1 MSYKIGQLIF
11 SNQQSTKERVNT
23 TNGKF
28 LRSQLSIK
36 YNSYEGATSV
46 KYDAFYLGNGTL
58 EVGNGYI
65 FSLETT
71 TKMIPTSCSIYI
83 GYIKDESVTE
93 ISMNKMQWICNY
105 NSASPDNVGIIKGG
119 INAKIQ
125 ANCIIIKHNENRF
138 DKICLREISKIK
150 ALNDKQEYE
159 RIGVR
164 VPNNDYSFLPYIM
177 VNNELITLYSQDQ
190 NIFYET
196 TGNVKVQSIGVA
208 YFDKNETDKLKVTSG
223 IINNDQAILNKFD
236 YYIDYLCKVI

>member
-46 KYDAFYLGNGTL
+46 KYDTFYLGNGIL

-93 ISMNKMQWICNY
+93 ISMNKMQWICDY

-164 VPNNDYSFLPYIM
+164 VPNNDYSFLPCIM

>member
-1 MSYKIGQLIF
+1 MSYKIGQLI
-11 SNQQSTKERVNT
+11 SSEQQSTKERVNT
-23 TNGKF
+23 INGKS
-28 LRSQLSIK
+28 LKLSIR
-36 YNSYEGATSV
+36 YNLYEGATSV
-46 KYDAFYLGNGTL
+46 IYDAFYLGNNL

-71 TKMIPTSCSIYI
+71 TESSTSCSIYI
-83 GYIKDESVTE
+83 GYIENDSVTE
-93 ISMNKMQWICNY
+93 ISMNKMQWICDY
-105 NSASPDNVGIIKGG
+105 NSANPNNVGVIKSG
-119 INAKIQ
+119 INAKIK
-125 ANCIIIKHNENRF
+125 ANCILIKHNENRF

-164 VPNNDYSFLPYIM
+164 ASNNNSFLPCIM

-208 YFDKNETDKLKVTSG
+208 YFDKNETNKSKVTSG
-223 IINNDQAILNKFD
+223 IINNDQATLNKFD

>member
-105 NSASPDNVGIIKGG
+105 NSASPDNVGGG

>member
-1 MSYKIGQLIF
+1 MRYKIGQLIF

-23 TNGKF
+23 TNGRF
-28 LRSQLSIK
+28 LKSQLSIK

-93 ISMNKMQWICNY
+93 ISMNKMQWICDY
-105 NSASPDNVGIIKGG
+105 NSASHDNVGIIKGG

-138 DKICLREISKIK
+138 DKICLREISKINP
-150 ALNDKQEYE
+150 LNDNREYE
-159 RIGVR
+159 RIGIR
-164 VPNNDYSFLPYIM
+164 VPNNNHSFLPCIM
-177 VNNELITLYSQDQ
+177 INNELITLYSQDQ

-208 YFDKNETDKLKVTSG
+208 YFDKNETDKSKVTSG
-223 IINNDQAILNKFD
+223 IINNDQATLNKFD

>member
-1 MSYKIGQLIF
+1 MSYKIGQIIF
-11 SNQQSTKERVNT
+11 SNQESTKTRVST
-23 TNGKF
+23 INGKF
-28 LRSQLSIK
+28 LKSQLSIK

-71 TKMIPTSCSIYI
+71 TTKIPTSCSIYI
-83 GYIKDESVTE
+83 GYIENDLVTE
-93 ISMNKMQWICNY
+93 ISMNKMQWICDY
-105 NSASPDNVGIIKGG
+105 NSANPNNVGVIKSG
-119 INAKIQ
+119 INAKMR
-125 ANCIIIKHNENRF
+125 ANCILIKHNENKF
-138 DKICLREISKIK
+138 DKICLREISKINP
-150 ALNDKQEYE
+150 LNGNQEYE

-164 VPNNDYSFLPYIM
+164 VSNNNSFLPCIM

-196 TGNVKVQSIGVA
+196 TGNVKVQSIGVV
-208 YFDKNETDKLKVTSG
+208 YFDKNETDKSKVTSG
-223 IINNDQAILNKFD
+223 IINNDQATLNKFD

>member
-28 LRSQLSIK
+28 LKSQLSIK

-71 TKMIPTSCSIYI
+71 ATKIPTSCSIYI

-93 ISMNKMQWICNY
+93 ISMNKMQWICDY
-105 NSASPDNVGIIKGG
+105 NSASLDNVGIIKGG

-125 ANCIIIKHNENRF
+125 ANCIIIKHNENKF

-150 ALNDKQEYE
+150 ALNKQEYE

-164 VPNNDYSFLPYIM
+164 VPNNNHSFLPCIM

-208 YFDKNETDKLKVTSG
+208 YFDKNETDKSKVTSG
-223 IINNDQAILNKFD
+223 IINNDKATLNKFD
-236 YYIDYLCKVI
+236 YYIDYLYKVI

>member
-1 MSYKIGQLIF
+1 MSYKIGQLI
-11 SNQQSTKERVNT
+11 SSEQQSTKERVNT

-28 LRSQLSIK
+28 LDSQLSIK

-71 TKMIPTSCSIYI
+71 AERLTSCSIYI
-83 GYIKDESVTE
+83 GYIESDSVTE
-93 ISMNKMQWICNY
+93 ISMNKMQWICDY

-125 ANCIIIKHNENRF
+125 ANCILIKHNENKF
-138 DKICLREISKIK
+138 DKICLREISRIK

-164 VPNNDYSFLPYIM
+164 VPNNNSFLPCIM

-208 YFDKNETDKLKVTSG
+208 YFDKNETDKSKVTSG
-223 IINNDQAILNKFD
+223 IINNDQATLNKFD

>member
-1 MSYKIGQLIF
+1 MGYKIGQLI
-11 SNQQSTKERVNT
+11 SSEQQSTKERVNT
-23 TNGKF
+23 TNGKS
-28 LRSQLSIK
+28 LKLSIR
-36 YNSYEGATSV
+36 YNLYEGATSV
-46 KYDAFYLGNGTL
+46 KYDTFYLGNGTL
-58 EVGNGYI
+58 EIGNGYI

-71 TKMIPTSCSIYI
+71 TTKIPTSCSIYI

-93 ISMNKMQWICNY
+93 ISMNKMQWICDY
-105 NSASPDNVGIIKGG
+105 NSASTDNVGIIKGG

-150 ALNDKQEYE
+150 SLNDKQEYE
-159 RIGVR
+159 RIGIR
-164 VPNNDYSFLPYIM
+164 VPNNNSFLPCIM
-177 VNNELITLYSQDQ
+177 INNELITLYSQDQ

-208 YFDKNETDKLKVTSG
+208 YFDKNETNKSKVTSG
-223 IINNDQAILNKFD
+223 IINNDQATLNKFD

>member
-1 MSYKIGQLIF
+1 MSYKIGQFIF

-28 LRSQLSIK
+28 LKSQLSIK

-65 FSLETT
+65 FSLETVT
-71 TKMIPTSCSIYI
+71 ERLTSCSIYI
-83 GYIKDESVTE
+83 GYIETDSVTE
-93 ISMNKMQWICNY
+93 ISMNKMQWICDYSFANT
-105 NSASPDNVGIIKGG
+105 NDVGIIKSG
-119 INAKIQ
+119 INVKIPK
-125 ANCIIIKHNENRF
+125 ANCILIKHNEKKF

-150 ALNDKQEYE
+150 SLNGDQEYE

-164 VPNNDYSFLPYIM
+164 VSNNNSFLPCIM
-177 VNNELITLYSQDQ
+177 INNELITLYSQDQ

-208 YFDKNETDKLKVTSG
+208 YFDKNETDKSKVTSG
-223 IINNDQAILNKFD
+223 IINNDQAKLNKFN
-236 YYIDYLCKVI
+236 YYIDYLYKVI

>member
-28 LRSQLSIK
+28 LKSQLSIR

-46 KYDAFYLGNGTL
+46 KYDAFYLGDNL
-58 EVGNGYI
+58 EEGNGYI

-71 TKMIPTSCSIYI
+71 TEIPTSCSIYI
-83 GYIKDESVTE
+83 GYIESDSVTE
-93 ISMNKMQWICNY
+93 ISMNKMQWICDY
-105 NSASPDNVGIIKGG
+105 NSASPNNVGVIKSG
-119 INAKIQ
+119 INAKMR
-125 ANCIIIKHNENRF
+125 ANCILIKHNENKF
-138 DKICLREISKIK
+138 DEICLREISKIK
-150 ALNDKQEYE
+150 SLNDKQEYE

-164 VPNNDYSFLPYIM
+164 VPNNNHSFLPCIM
-177 VNNELITLYSQDQ
+177 INNELITLYSQDQ

-208 YFDKNETDKLKVTSG
+208 YFDKNETDKSKVTSG
-223 IINNDQAILNKFD
+223 IINNDQATLNKFD
-236 YYIDYLCKVI
+236 YYIDYLYKTI

>member
-1 MSYKIGQLIF
+1 MSYKIGQIIF
-11 SNQQSTKERVNT
+11 SNQESTKTRVNT

-28 LRSQLSIK
+28 LKSQLSIK

-71 TKMIPTSCSIYI
+71 TKSSTSCSIYI
-83 GYIKDESVTE
+83 GYIENDSVTE
-93 ISMNKMQWICNY
+93 ISMNKMQWICDY
-105 NSASPDNVGIIKGG
+105 NSANPNNVGIIKSG
-119 INAKIQ
+119 INVKIPK
-125 ANCIIIKHNENRF
+125 ANCILIKHNEKKF
-138 DKICLREISKIK
+138 DEICLREISKINS
-150 ALNDKQEYE
+150 LNDKQEYE

-164 VPNNDYSFLPYIM
+164 VSNNDSSFLPCIM

>member
-1 MSYKIGQLIF
+1 MSYKIGQIIF
-11 SNQQSTKERVNT
+11 SNQESTKTRVST
-23 TNGKF
+23 INGKF
-28 LRSQLSIK
+28 LKSQLSIK

-46 KYDAFYLGNGTL
+46 KYDAFYFGNSTL

-71 TKMIPTSCSIYI
+71 TESSTSCSIYI
-83 GYIKDESVTE
+83 GYIENDSVTE
-93 ISMNKMQWICNY
+93 ISMNKMQWICDY
-105 NSASPDNVGIIKGG
+105 NSANPNNVGIIKSG
-119 INAKIQ
+119 INVKIPK
-125 ANCIIIKHNENRF
+125 ANCILIKHNEKKF

-150 ALNDKQEYE
+150 PLNGKQEYE

-164 VPNNDYSFLPYIM
+164 VSNNNSFLPCIM

-208 YFDKNETDKLKVTSG
+208 YFDKNETDKSKVTSG
-223 IINNDQAILNKFD
+223 IINNDQATLNKFD

>member
-1 MSYKIGQLIF
+1 MSYKIGQF
-11 SNQQSTKERVNT
+11 VSSEQQSTKERVNT
-23 TNGKF
+23 TKGKF
-28 LRSQLSIK
+28 LELSIR
-36 YNSYEGATSV
+36 YNLYEGATSV
-46 KYDAFYLGNGTL
+46 KYDAFYLGNNL

-71 TKMIPTSCSIYI
+71 TETPTSCSIYI
-83 GYIKDESVTE
+83 GYIENKSVTE
-93 ISMNKMQWICNY
+93 ISMNKMQWICDY
-105 NSASPDNVGIIKGG
+105 NSTNTNNVGIIKSG
-119 INAKIQ
+119 INVKIPK
-125 ANCIIIKHNENRF
+125 ANCILIKHNEKKF

-150 ALNDKQEYE
+150 SLNGDQEYE

-164 VPNNDYSFLPYIM
+164 VPNNNHSFLPCIM

-208 YFDKNETDKLKVTSG
+208 YFDKNETDKSKVTSG

>member
-23 TNGKF
+23 INGKF
-28 LRSQLSIK
+28 LRSQLSIR
-36 YNSYEGATSV
+36 YNLYEDATSV

-93 ISMNKMQWICNY
+93 ISMNKMQWICDY

-164 VPNNDYSFLPYIM
+164 VPNNDYSFLPCIM
-177 VNNELITLYSQDQ
+177 INNELITLYSQDQ

-208 YFDKNETDKLKVTSG
+208 YFDKNETNKSKVTSG
-223 IINNDQAILNKFD
+223 IINDDQATLNKFD

>member
-1 MSYKIGQLIF
+1 MSYKIGQLI
-11 SNQQSTKERVNT
+11 SSEQQSTKERVNT

-28 LRSQLSIK
+28 LDSQLSIK

-65 FSLETT
+65 FSLEITAERL
-71 TKMIPTSCSIYI
+71 TSCSIYI
-83 GYIKDESVTE
+83 GYIENNLATE
-93 ISMNKMQWICNY
+93 ISMNKMQWICDYSFANT
-105 NSASPDNVGIIKGG
+105 NDVGIIKSG
-119 INAKIQ
+119 INVKIPK
-125 ANCIIIKHNENRF
+125 ANCILIKHNENKF
-138 DKICLREISKIK
+138 DEICLREISKIK

-164 VPNNDYSFLPYIM
+164 VPNNNSFLPCIM

-208 YFDKNETDKLKVTSG
+208 YFDKNETDKSKVTSG
-223 IINNDQAILNKFD
+223 IINNDQATLNQFD
-236 YYIDYLCKVI
+236 YYIDYLYKVI